1 MALRNIVAMS
11 CIVVMVCFG
20 ACSATVYTVG
30 GDEGWTSSGAVDY
43 NEWASSKLFHV
54 GDEFIFNYKHEDD
67 FVTLVTEEV
76 DYDHC
81 TSPSLALSDYRGL
94 TTLTF
99 NKPGTYYV
107 ICGEPGHCEAGQK
120 IKIKINAAELENPIS
135 SPRPSPHPSSPSGSP
150 FEAMPP
156 SSTQRMAPILDLLM
170 IGSAVTGLVVLGFV
184 VSYFFYRR
192 RLHGSQMQ
200 KDKIPQVV

>member
-1 MALRNIVAMS
+1 MAFGIYPEISYPFLLSTFLTHSQVQIRVLITLFLFVYYLLIFSLVMALRNIVPVS
-11 CIVVMVCFG
+11 CILMIVCFG

-43 NEWASSKLFHV
+43 NEWTSSKLFHV

-67 FVTLVTEEV
+67 FVTLVTEV

-81 TSPSLALSDYRGL
+81 ISPSLALSDYGGL

-120 IKIKINAAELENPIS
+120 IKIKINAAEVENSIS
-135 SPRPSPHPSSPSGSP
+135 SPRPSPSP
-150 FEAMPP
+150 
-156 SSTQRMAPILDLLM
+156 
-170 IGSAVTGLVVLGFV
+170 
-184 VSYFFYRR
+184 
-192 RLHGSQMQ
+192 
-200 KDKIPQVV
+200 